1 MHREIHPL
9 RRGRSAP
16 ETPRPVRYRTTIIAA
31 LVLAVLLIVVFVSSP
46 VAAADE
52 SATFRLTGIHE
63 SWPDGPPGTNA
74 PTRIDRITHDANGG
88 SIEFTVRSQD
98 TTGDCVGKEQHFK
111 FSWQFSKDVSTL
123 SGKQGDNLFIINTKW
138 EGDTG
143 TKCVDENPWVW
154 IRSGGSWGTG
164 QGEGVSDQTFKMAFV
179 NQGGENRVSFDGK
192 GSSSPTVSF
201 NAVYPDT
208 AGFEFTTGIR
218 WLGGN
223 LDIVYAYEK
232 APGAPT
238 VTATI
243 SPPTTVATTTTAT
256 TVSTMATTVPT
267 TGTTTVM
274 TTITT
279 RPTTQAITT
288 STTALSTSAPLPVDL
303 ALGALAGAGLAVHG
317 RRKRQG

>member
-1 MHREIHPL
+1 MHREIHLLSGQVPDGRTRRSPAPL
-9 RRGRSAP
+9 ALLA
-16 ETPRPVRYRTTIIAA
+16 IAV
-31 LVLAVLLIVVFVSSP
+31 VLAVLLLVP
-46 VAAADE
+46 GAAATADE
-52 SATFRLTGIHE
+52 SAIYKLTGIHE
-63 SWPDGPPGTNA
+63 SWPSGPPGTNA

-98 TTGDCVGKEQHFK
+98 TSGDCVGKEQHFK

-123 SGKQGDNLFIINTKW
+123 TGKQGDTLFIINTKW

-143 TKCVDENPWVW
+143 NKCVDENPWVW

-164 QGEGVSDQTFKMAFV
+164 QGEGVSDQTLKLAFV
-179 NQGGENRVSFDGK
+179 NPIGENRVSFDGK

-201 NAVYPDT
+201 NAVYPAT

-223 LDIVYAYEK
+223 LDIVYAYDK
-232 APGAPT
+232 VPGAPT
-238 VTATI
+238 VTATTA
-243 SPPTTVATTTTAT
+243 PQTTVAITTTAT
-256 TVSTMATTVPT
+256 TVSTMATTRPA

-279 RPTTQAITT
+279 QPTTQVITT
-288 STTALSTSAPLPVDL
+288 ITTARSTSAPLPVGL
-303 ALGALAGAGLAVHG
+303 ALGAIAGAGLVAYGV
-317 RRKRQG
+317 RKRQN